1 MGYIPKIILPPTP
14 SAADLLRTYKLPA
27 LRRFAQNFL
36 LDPRATSKFVACA
49 GNIENKFVIEVGPG
63 PGGIT
68 RKLFEHGAGKV
79 AAIEKDIR
87 LFPALQTLANAV
99 DSRLRLYLGD
109 ILDFNIESVIPEEI
123 TTQHGSWE
131 SDESSSSSPIHLVG
145 NLPFNIAIPLLIR
158 WLKQVSTRSGPFA
171 YGYRIPITICMQEA
185 VAGRIVSDAL
195 LDQRGRL
202 SIIFQNWFDCRIKHV
217 FSGRAFVPAANVN
230 VAVMQLIPLK
240 RPEVDVTFDHLDKVT
255 RAAFHTRNKK
265 MSITMASLFPEET
278 REENTKELLGRA
290 HLKSDA
296 MCLAL
301 SVEEFGRLAQ
311 IYADIISRPRPIHEQ
326 LDRKINTEE
335 LTFELGETFIPL
347 NIFRQPYKSQAW
359 THIKLLGTGTFGYVD
374 HVRHPKEHTREYARK
389 TIKYNEKLDAN
400 GDISAT

>member
-1 MGYIPKIILPPTP
+1 MGYIQKLMLPPTP

-36 LDPRATSKFVACA
+36 LDPRGTSKFVACA

-68 RKLFEHGAGKV
+68 RQLFEHGAAQV

-109 ILDFNIESVIPEEI
+109 ILDFDIESVIPDSI
-123 TTQHGSWE
+123 TSQRGSWE
-131 SDESSSSSPIHLVG
+131 SNESSSVSPIHLVG

-158 WLKQVSTRSGPFA
+158 WLQQVSTQSGPFS

-195 LDQRGRL
+195 MDQRGRL
-202 SIIFQNWFDCRIKHV
+202 SIIFQNWFDCRIKHI

-240 RPEVDVTFDHLDKVT
+240 RPLVDVSYDLLDRVT
-255 RAAFHTRNKK
+255 RTAFHTRNKK
-265 MSITMASLFPEET
+265 MGMTMTSLFHQETCDEDT
-278 REENTKELLGRA
+278 RELLHRA
-290 HLKSDA
+290 HLKSDTK
-296 MCLAL
+296 CLTL
-301 SVEEFGRLAQ
+301 TVEEFGQLAQ
-311 IYADIISRPRPIHEQ
+311 IYGDIISRPRPIHEQ
-326 LDRKINTEE
+326 IDKKINEKE
-335 LTFELGETFIPL
+335 LTFELGETYVRPKKL
-347 NIFRQPYKSQAW
+347 ETKKKSKKDW
-359 THIKLLGTGTFGYVD
+359 D
-374 HVRHPKEHTREYARK
+374 
-389 TIKYNEKLDAN
+389 D
-400 GDISAT
+400 